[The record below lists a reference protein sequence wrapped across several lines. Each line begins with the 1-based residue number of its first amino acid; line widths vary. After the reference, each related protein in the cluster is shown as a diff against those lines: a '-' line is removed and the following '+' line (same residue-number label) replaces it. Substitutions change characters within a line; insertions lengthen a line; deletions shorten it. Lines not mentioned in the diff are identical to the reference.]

1 VIPRPASPGQLAG
14 SGSPAVLAS
23 GCVIACDPATA
34 PAGGLLQSWLAGS
47 SGWPVGLASPDK
59 IPAHNVIRL
68 TLDDR
73 VAAAEGYRLTAGDS
87 GVTIAGQT
95 AAGVF
100 YGVQTLRQLLP
111 PEFLREAPA
120 GVVGPAGPVTIP
132 AMQIDDQPRLAWRGV
147 HLDVARHFM
156 PRHWLLRLI
165 DLLAL
170 HKLNVLHLHLTDDQG
185 WRVQIERYPRLTE
198 VGAWR
203 RESVLGHSRDRRF
216 DGIPHGGYYTQADLR
231 EIVAYAA
238 SRFITVVPEIDM
250 PGHMQAAIAA
260 YPQLGNTAGQLEVR
274 CRWGISSSVLSMAD
288 ATLDF
293 CRNVL
298 DEITEIFPGPY
309 VHIGGDECPT
319 AEWEQSPQAQHRM
332 AELRLTDERYLQG
345 WFTGQMAAHLRS
357 RGKTVVL
364 WDEALESGAPPDA
377 VIMPW
382 RSELAGRYAAAAG
395 YQVVMAPQYWTYF
408 DWAQAA
414 GDAEPVAM
422 NATTSLRRVHAFDP
436 APPDL
441 SAAERDQV
449 IGAQCQLWTEY
460 VPTPERAEYQY
471 FPRLCAFAEVAWA
484 PPAGGYDEFEKRLA
498 DHLPRLDAMG
508 VNYRPLAG
516 PTPGQA
522 RRWPD
527 QDADGLS

>member
-1 VIPRPASPGQLAG
+1 MIPRPASPGQPAG
-14 SGSPAVLAS
+14 SGAPAVLAD
-23 GCVIACDPATA
+23 GCVIACERATR
-34 PAGGLLQSWLAGS
+34 PAGALLQSWLASS
-47 SGWPVGLASPDK
+47 SGWQVSLADPDAA
-59 IPAHNVIRL
+59 PAQNVIVLR
-68 TLDDR
+68 LDDQLP
-73 VAAAEGYRLTAGDS
+73 AAEGYRLTAGD
-87 GVTIAGQT
+87 GMVTITGKAP
-95 AAGVF
+95 AGVF

-111 PEFLREAPA
+111 PEFLRTAAA
-120 GVVGPAGPVTIP
+120 GPVAPVTIP
-132 AMQIDDQPRLAWRGV
+132 AAEIADQPRLAWRGV
-147 HLDVARHFM
+147 HIDVARHFL
-156 PRHWLLRLI
+156 PQHWLLRLI

-198 VGAWR
+198 IGAWR

-216 DGIPHGGYYTQADLR
+216 DGVPHGGYYSRADLR

-260 YPQLGNTAGQLEVR
+260 YPELGNTGEQLEVR
-274 CRWGISSSVLSMAD
+274 CRWGISSSVLNMED
-288 ATLDF
+288 ATLEF

-298 DEITEIFPGPY
+298 DEITGIFPGPY

-319 AEWEQSPQAQHRM
+319 AEWEASPRAQHRM
-332 AELRLTDERYLQG
+332 AELGLTDERYLQG
-345 WFTGQMAAHLRS
+345 WFTGQMAGHLKS
-357 RGKTVVL
+357 AGKTVVL
-364 WDEALESGAPPDA
+364 WDEALESGAPAGA

-395 YQVVMAPQYWTYF
+395 YRVVMAPQYWTYF

-422 NATTSLRRVHAFDP
+422 HATTSLRRVHAFEP

-441 SAAERDQV
+441 AAARDRV

-460 VPTPERAEYQY
+460 VPTPQRAEYQY
-471 FPRLCAFAEVAWA
+471 FPRLCAFAEVAWS
-484 PPAGGYDEFEKRLA
+484 PGSGDYGDFEQRLTG
-498 DHLPRLDAMG
+498 HLRRLDALG

-516 PTPGQA
+516 PAPGQA
-522 RRWPD
+522 RCWPD
-527 QDADGLS
+527 AAADDLG